1 MATNR
6 TTLRRFLILAALGLS
21 LAAPA
26 TAQQPLEMR
35 TLLDPARMGPV
46 QFRIFSG
53 RVTMQGRRL
62 GSYTQSAN
70 SRGRNER
77 LTLSAN
83 NNELVLSYE
92 STSPA
97 EQLSV
102 EASGADRLMVRRR
115 PRGNSTLVPVE
126 YEQAKASV
134 SLTVGVKDKQQVYQ
148 GASLW
153 HLLIAHREVGQ
164 EHLASLLKVL
174 NREWDLMRTAEL
186 VESTLLSEATARDL
200 PDRRLWGA
208 LVERLGDESFSNRE
222 AADRQ
227 LREAGRAVVT
237 YLRQIDPS
245 RLDAEQ
251 RYRIRRIILAASA
264 AEDAQSPDQVV
275 AWLSGDPAI
284 WLIFMAR
291 EEESTRRLAAACLE
305 ALLGKPIPFHPTAD
319 PATRKR
325 ELDAL
330 RKQISGG

>member
-1 MATNR
+1 MVSKR
-6 TTLRRFLILAALGLS
+6 ITLRRSLILAALGLS

-26 TAQQPLEMR
+26 MAQQPLEMP

-53 RVTMQGRRL
+53 RVTMQGHRL

-92 STSPA
+92 STSPS

-102 EASGADRLMVRRR
+102 EASGAERLMMRRR
-115 PRGNSTLVPVE
+115 PRGDSTLIPVE
-126 YEQAKASV
+126 YEQANASV
-134 SLTVGVKDKQQVYQ
+134 SLTLGVKEKQQVYQ
-148 GASLW
+148 GTSLW
-153 HLLIAHREVGQ
+153 HLLIAHRETCRQNLVPM
-164 EHLASLLKVL
+164 LKVL
-174 NREWDLMRTAEL
+174 NREWDLVKTAEL
-186 VESTLLSEATARDL
+186 VESALLSESAARDL
-200 PDRRLWGA
+200 PDRRQWGV

-222 AADRQ
+222 AADRR
-227 LREAGRAVVT
+227 LREAGRSVIT
-237 YLRQIDPS
+237 YLRQIDSS

-251 RYRIRRIILAASA
+251 RYRIRRIILAAST
-264 AEDAQSPDQVV
+264 AEDTQSPDQVV

-284 WLIFMAR
+284 WLILLGR
-291 EEESTRRLAAACLE
+291 DDESTRRLAAARLE
-305 ALLGKPIPFHPTAD
+305 ALLGKPISFHPAAD

-325 ELDAL
+325 EIDAL
-330 RKQISGG
+330 RKQFPGG